1 MKKLFA
7 FFLLLSVLYQSY
19 SQTANSKKD
28 LGLII
33 GNVLDLQT
41 GKPVAFATLV
51 LYKKIDSTKK
61 ITQVADKNGA
71 FEFEKLSFGYYRL
84 TFTAIGFYKIVR
96 YFVFN

>member
-1 MKKLFA
+1 M
-7 FFLLLSVLYQSY
+7 
-19 SQTANSKKD
+19 
-28 LGLII
+28 
-33 GNVLDLQT
+33 DLQT

-84 TFTAIGFYKIVR
+84 TFTAIGFYGSRSLVPANGIV
-96 YFVFN
+96 FVITLPTHAPRSKA

>member
-1 MKKLFA
+1 MNKLYT
-7 FFLLLSVLYQSY
+7 FFLLVGVVCQSY
-19 SQTANSKKD
+19 AQTTNSKKD

-51 LYKKIDSTKK
+51 LYKNIDSAKK

-71 FEFEKLSFGYYRL
+71 FEFDKLS
-84 TFTAIGFYKIVR
+84 
-96 YFVFN
+96 